1 MSEFLRVTFL
11 FDPQTLPQS

>member
-11 FDPQTLPQS
+11 FDPQTFPQS